1 MAANRANIGWYLDNQ
16 IGGEDD
22 RFTGKV
28 YNKEIDIS
36 AAEILDLFD
45 TPKELIAAPGIG
57 KVLEFLSIVIFLDAG
72 TEIYATHGDLTVN
85 YHTANTAVSN
95 TLDEGTYLFS
105 DADIYGVAQAID
117 EEVALAANDA
127 LELRCGTGDPT
138 AGGGGTLKIR
148 IAYHIHDFN

>member
-45 TPKELIAAPGIG
+45 TPKELVAAPGIG
-57 KVLEFLSIVIFLDAG
+57 RVLEFLSIVIFLDYG
-72 TEIYATHGDLTVN
+72 TEIYATYGNLTVN
-85 YHTANTAVSN
+85 YHDANTAVSN
-95 TLDEGTYLFS
+95 QLDEGTYLFNN
-105 DADIYGVAQAID
+105 ADIYGVAQVLDA
-117 EEVALAANDA
+117 EVTLVANDA

-138 AGGGGTLKIR
+138 AGGGGTLKVR
-148 IAYHIHDFN
+148 IAYRIHDFN